1 MTSTTDHK
9 DNLLENVVSADDCAE
24 PERGYAAAV
33 LRESPRTVSADPG
46 IKDRQITLD
55 YGSGGLKTSQLI
67 ESILLPAFDNAALSD
82 LGDGA
87 LLSGSDKLVFST
99 DSFVVTPWKFPGG
112 DIGKLSVCG
121 TVNDL
126 CMAGGE
132 PKYLSLSFIIEEGF
146 SFDDLKSI
154 VASIAGEARAAGV
167 SIVTGDTKVVEAGKG
182 DGIYIN
188 TAGIGFQRAEL
199 PGKAGIRAGDAVLIS
214 GSMGCHGAAVMMT
227 RSGLLSENSP
237 LRSDCQP
244 LHIISAAALDAAGA
258 HIRILRDPTRGGV
271 ATTLN
276 EFTEGMPFSI
286 ELKENTCPVEPAVEA
301 ACHML
306 GLDPLYC
313 ACEGRMLVVCAPEA
327 ADDILRAIR
336 QIPGGE
342 QAARIGT
349 VTENMPGKVLLR
361 TAIGGQRIL
370 PKLTG
375 MQLPR
380 IC

>member
-1 MTSTTDHK
+1 M
-9 DNLLENVVSADDCAE
+9 DD
-24 PERGYAAAV
+24 R
-33 LRESPRTVSADPG
+33 
-46 IKDRQITLD
+46 ITLD
-55 YGSGGLKTSQLI
+55 YGSGGAKTSELI
-67 ESILLPAFDNAALSD
+67 ESILLPAFDNQALSR

-87 LLSGSDKLVFST
+87 LLDGSRKLIFST
-99 DSFVVTPWKFPGG
+99 DSFVVSPWEFPGG

-126 CMAGGE
+126 CMAGGT
-132 PKYLSLSFIIEEGF
+132 PQYLSLSFILEEGF
-146 SFDDLKSI
+146 LFSDFRRI
-154 VASIAGEARAAGV
+154 VSSIAEEAKTAGV

-188 TAGIGFQRAEL
+188 TAGIGFQRADL
-199 PGKAGIRAGDAVLIS
+199 PGKPGIRPGDAVLVS
-214 GSMGCHGAAVMMT
+214 GSIGCHGAAVMMA
-227 RSGLLSENSP
+227 RSGLLREDSP

-244 LHIISAAALDAAGA
+244 LHRISAAAMDAAA
-258 HIRILRDPTRGGV
+258 DSSSLRILRDPTRGGI

-286 ELKENTCPVEPAVEA
+286 ELEEALLPIDPAVEA
-301 ACHML
+301 ACDIL

-313 ACEGRMLVVCAPEA
+313 ACEGRMLAVCAPGSTDTILEA
-327 ADDILRAIR
+327 MHR
-336 QIPGGE
+336 IPGAE

-349 VTENMPGKVLLR
+349 VTEELPGKLLLK
-361 TAIGGQRIL
+361 TSIGGRRIL

-375 MQLPR
+375 LQLPR